1 MTPHSIF
8 FRAGCTLPDSVDPLR
23 EPFCDDWAH
32 AVRLD
37 AATLDGMIRRAGW
50 HFMWVSRSCS
60 RRGYGWTEE
69 MATQRALDRALRGI
83 ARRFNA
89 AEFDSLR
96 VMRFLGFYIANATME
111 ARQIQQ
117 NTSLDMVEENL

>member
-1 MTPHSIF
+1 MTSHSVF
-8 FRAGCTLPDSVDPLR
+8 LRADCTLPDSVDPLR

-69 MATQRALDRALRGI
+69 TATQRALDRALRGI
-83 ARRFNA
+83 AGRFNA

-96 VMRFLGFYIANATME
+96 IRRFLGIYIANATME

-117 NTSLDMVEENL
+117 NTSLDFVEEKL

>member
-1 MTPHSIF
+1 
-8 FRAGCTLPDSVDPLR
+8 
-23 EPFCDDWAH
+23 
-32 AVRLD
+32 
-37 AATLDGMIRRAGW
+37 MIRRAGW

-69 MATQRALDRALRGI
+69 TATQQALDRALKGI

-96 VMRFLGFYIANATME
+96 VRRFLGFYIANATME

-117 NTSLDMVEENL
+117 NTSLDLVEESL